1 MQNTDTILMVRPA
14 AFAYNEETAQN
25 NFFQQQPR
33 IDPALLQEKV
43 LEQFDNMVSLL
54 KANGINVILIED
66 DLSPLKPD
74 AVFPNNWF
82 TAGADGGIHLFPM
95 YAPSRR
101 AEKRKDIVDR
111 LQDHYQVNYIKDWS
125 FLESKEQFLEGT
137 GSMVIDHQSRII
149 YACISDRTN
158 IDALK
163 IFAKEMDYRAIP
175 FVAEDENGRVYHTN
189 VMLSIGDGFCVLCP
203 KTITDHTERIAVAQL
218 LEATGH
224 ENIYIEPEHMKKFA
238 GNILQVK
245 NNLGERIIVISQ
257 TAVNALP
264 EDKIQKLQNHGRLL
278 PVDVSY
284 IEEVE
289 GGSVRCMMA
298 EIFLEKKHQVV
309 T

>member
-25 NFFQQQPR
+25 NFFQQQPS
-33 IDPALLQEKV
+33 IEPGILQQKV

-54 KANGINVILIED
+54 KKNDINVVVIED
-66 DLSPLKPD
+66 DLSPSKPD

-95 YAPSRR
+95 FAPSRR
-101 AEKRKDIVDR
+101 SEKRKDIIEK
-111 LQDHYQVNYIKDWS
+111 LKEQYQVSYIKDWS
-125 FLESKEQFLEGT
+125 FLEADEQFLEGT
-137 GSMVIDHQSRII
+137 GSMVIDHDARII
-149 YACISDRTN
+149 YACLSDRTN
-158 IDALK
+158 INALK

-175 FVAEDENGRVYHTN
+175 FVAEDEMGRIYHTN

-203 KTITDHTERIAVAQL
+203 KSITDHTERIAVAQL

-245 NNLGERIIVISQ
+245 NNKGEKFIVISS
-257 TAVNALP
+257 TAVGALP
-264 EDKIQKLQNHGRLL
+264 AEKLERLEKYGKLL
-278 PVDVSY
+278 PVDVSL

-298 EIFLEKKHQVV
+298 EIFLEKKHQAV